1 MWWCLH
7 DTHCLADITAS
18 LLIWRSVR
26 RPADT
31 PGDEARAPKRLR
43 FSDVQRAA
51 LEALGERSAWS
62 LPGLS
67 REEKDAFCLQHNI
80 SKACSFF
87 AWSDGL
93 VHVRQH
99 ALWLG

>member
-1 MWWCLH
+1 MYN
-7 DTHCLADITAS
+7 S
-18 LLIWRSVR
+18 
-26 RPADT
+26 RPAEG

-67 REEKDAFCLQHNI
+67 REEKDTFCLQHNI
-80 SKACSFF
+80 SKARSSSRLF
-87 AWSDGL
+87 
-93 VHVRQH
+93 
-99 ALWLG
+99 